1 MRQKQ
6 KRKVLGTTW
15 RVFPEGGRQLCQR
28 PSMSA
33 GRQHWIQLPVCCW
46 CDARSM
52 SRVDGG
58 GGGGGGS
65 PELGK
70 RLGQDGTSHLSWEV
84 PPWDPEHAPP
94 AGPFWICATL
104 AFVLAVTGNLTLVLA
119 QRRDP
124 SIHYSPQFHKGK

>member
-46 CDARSM
+46 CDAGSM

-58 GGGGGGS
+58 AEGVEAARSLGRGWDKTGQVTCPGRSHPGTLSMPRPQAPSGS
-65 PELGK
+65 VP
-70 RLGQDGTSHLSWEV
+70 HWPLSW
-84 PPWDPEHAPP
+84 PSP
-94 AGPFWICATL
+94 AT
-104 AFVLAVTGNLTLVLA
+104 
-119 QRRDP
+119 
-124 SIHYSPQFHKGK
+124 